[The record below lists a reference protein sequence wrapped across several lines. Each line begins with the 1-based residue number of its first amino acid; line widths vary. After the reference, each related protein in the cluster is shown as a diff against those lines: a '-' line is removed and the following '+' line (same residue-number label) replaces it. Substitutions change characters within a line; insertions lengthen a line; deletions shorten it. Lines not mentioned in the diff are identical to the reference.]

1 MNTGRDKNFPGYVG
15 YVSENK
21 GLQFNNMSATAA
33 TSSDISGCSQYSVEL
48 HDAVSIQYSYNSL
61 VCLNQVNLL

>member
-48 HDAVSIQYSYNSL
+48 HDAVSIQ
-61 VCLNQVNLL
+61 